1 MIKAIFFDIFGTLVD
16 WRGSL
21 IDQIK
26 QEKIFNKDD
35 LFIEK
40 LVVNWRLEYQPI
52 LNKVNNK
59 KTPWML
65 LDELL
70 LLTLNNTFKK
80 MKVNNVSENKKKKMA
95 FFWHKLKPWNDTNI
109 ALTTLNKTYI
119 TSSLSNGN
127 IKLQKN
133 LIKYAKLKLNFI
145 TSAESFNKYKPDL
158 SVYLGA
164 ASSLGLEAN
173 ECALVASHKSDLKA
187 ASKAGFYSIY
197 IKRDKEYGRYSYKFP
212 ETSFTPDI
220 VVDNLTNLK
229 DKTIDVK
236 V

>member
-26 QEKIFNKDD
+26 QEKIFNNDD

-80 MKVNNVSENKKKKMA
+80 MKVNNVSENKKKK
-95 FFWHKLKPWNDTNI
+95 
-109 ALTTLNKTYI
+109 
-119 TSSLSNGN
+119 NGF
-127 IKLQKN
+127 L
-133 LIKYAKLKLNFI
+133 LA
-145 TSAESFNKYKPDL
+145 
-158 SVYLGA
+158 
-164 ASSLGLEAN
+164 
-173 ECALVASHKSDLKA
+173 
-187 ASKAGFYSIY
+187 
-197 IKRDKEYGRYSYKFP
+197 
-212 ETSFTPDI
+212 
-220 VVDNLTNLK
+220 
-229 DKTIDVK
+229 
-236 V
+236 

>member
-80 MKVNNVSENKKKKMA
+80 MKVNNVSENKKKK
-95 FFWHKLKPWNDTNI
+95 
-109 ALTTLNKTYI
+109 
-119 TSSLSNGN
+119 NGF
-127 IKLQKN
+127 L
-133 LIKYAKLKLNFI
+133 LA
-145 TSAESFNKYKPDL
+145 
-158 SVYLGA
+158 
-164 ASSLGLEAN
+164 
-173 ECALVASHKSDLKA
+173 
-187 ASKAGFYSIY
+187 
-197 IKRDKEYGRYSYKFP
+197 
-212 ETSFTPDI
+212 
-220 VVDNLTNLK
+220 
-229 DKTIDVK
+229 
-236 V
+236 

>member
-70 LLTLNNTFKK
+70 LLTLK
-80 MKVNNVSENKKKKMA
+80 
-95 FFWHKLKPWNDTNI
+95 
-109 ALTTLNKTYI
+109 
-119 TSSLSNGN
+119 
-127 IKLQKN
+127 
-133 LIKYAKLKLNFI
+133 
-145 TSAESFNKYKPDL
+145 
-158 SVYLGA
+158 
-164 ASSLGLEAN
+164 
-173 ECALVASHKSDLKA
+173 
-187 ASKAGFYSIY
+187 
-197 IKRDKEYGRYSYKFP
+197 
-212 ETSFTPDI
+212 
-220 VVDNLTNLK
+220 
-229 DKTIDVK
+229 
-236 V
+236 